1 MSFTLKTFF
10 DSDTATFTHVAS
22 DPHTSAAAIIDSVLD
37 YDQFSG
43 RSTTK
48 SADGVIEYIT
58 QNNLKVEWIL
68 ETHIHADHLTAS
80 RYLQGKL
87 GGKTAIGSHIKDV
100 LELWVPIFN
109 THEDTDL
116 EASQFDCLLE
126 DNQVIKLGDLEIKI
140 LHTPGHTPSC
150 VSYLIEDAVFVGDLI
165 FMPDVG
171 GGRTDFPGGSAQSS
185 YDSIRRIL
193 SLPDETRIY
202 SCHDYPP
209 QGREAQSQS
218 TVAQQKKSNCL
229 VNETVSKDAY
239 VSERHKRDEGKP
251 VPKLLLPS
259 IQANLRLGTFGQAE
273 SNGVQYIKIPV
284 NKI

>member
-1 MSFTLKTFF
+1 MSFILKTFF
-10 DSDTATFTHVAS
+10 DPDTATFTYVIS
-22 DPHTSAAAIIDSVLD
+22 DPQTSAAAIIDSVLN

-48 SADGVIEYIT
+48 SADEVIDYIH

-80 RYLQGKL
+80 RFLQEKL
-87 GGKTAIGSHIKDV
+87 GGKTGIGSHIKDV
-100 LELWVPIFN
+100 LDLWVPIFN
-109 THEDTDL
+109 IQEDTSLD
-116 EASQFDCLLE
+116 ASQFDHLLE
-126 DNQVIKLGDLEIKI
+126 DNQVIKLGDLEIKV

-150 VSYLIEDAVFVGDLI
+150 VSYFIEDAVFVGDLV

-171 GGRTDFPGGSAQSS
+171 SGRTDFPGGSAELSYNSS
-185 YDSIRRIL
+185 RRIL
-193 SLPDETRIY
+193 RLPDETRLFTG
-202 SCHDYPP
+202 HDYPP
-209 QGREAQSQS
+209 QGRDAQSLS
-218 TVAQQKKSNCL
+218 TVWEQNQSNIL
-229 VNETVSKDAY
+229 MNDTVSKEAY
-239 VSERHKRDEGKP
+239 VKERNQRDVGKP

-259 IQANLRLGTFGQAE
+259 IQSNLRLGTFGQAE